1 MFPGSGA
8 FHVFHPMLFQKAV
21 DTFKLLT
28 SLGRFS
34 GTVSLFHNNT
44 SSLLTE
50 FYVDFEM
57 QLWSMIKKLIYF
69 RYQCQFCIINQCYEK
84 NSLFLLTL

>member
-1 MFPGSGA
+1 MDPPPEVVTMFPGSGA

-34 GTVSLFHNNT
+34 GTVSLLQDKKQKNIFHN
-44 SSLLTE
+44 LI
-50 FYVDFEM
+50 FYGKHNVC
-57 QLWSMIKKLIYF
+57 IHVCIYT
-69 RYQCQFCIINQCYEK
+69 YMY
-84 NSLFLLTL
+84 T

>member
-1 MFPGSGA
+1 MDPHPEVVTMFPGSGA

-50 FYVDFEM
+50 FYVDFKM
-57 QLWSMIKKLIYF
+57 PILY
-69 RYQCQFCIINQCYEK
+69 N
-84 NSLFLLTL
+84 